1 MKSKLSINLEVS
13 LVEIILSVLI
23 FAVAG
28 VIMLNCFAYAKY
40 TQEKANDKV
49 AASWLVQSDAEMIKS
64 SDTLNDAVLFVT
76 KNYDKKIEDGY
87 SVIYINYYD
96 KDWNPCSEEEQEYAL
111 NTVISLEENE
121 YGEIMDI
128 KITVEKSK
136 PYPFV
141 DKGKL
146 TSPVYLIE
154 TSKFFPDHE
163 AGRQ

>member
-1 MKSKLSINLEVS
+1 
-13 LVEIILSVLI
+13 
-23 FAVAG
+23 
-28 VIMLNCFAYAKY
+28 MLNCFAYAKY

-64 SDTLNDAVLFVT
+64 ADTLDEAVLFLT
-76 KNYDKKIEDGY
+76 KNHEKKIKDGN

-96 KDWNPCSEEEQEYAL
+96 KDWKPCSEKEQEYAL
-111 NTVISLEENE
+111 NTVISLEGKE

-128 KITVEKSK
+128 KITVEKSR

-146 TSPVYLIE
+146 TSPVYSVE
-154 TSKFFPDHE
+154 TSKFFPIE
-163 AGRQ
+163 SGRQ